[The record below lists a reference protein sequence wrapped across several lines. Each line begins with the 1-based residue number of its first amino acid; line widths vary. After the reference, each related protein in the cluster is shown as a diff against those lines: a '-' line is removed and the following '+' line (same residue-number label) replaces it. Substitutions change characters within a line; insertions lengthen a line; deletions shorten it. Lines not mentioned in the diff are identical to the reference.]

1 MALEMQVVRTSTPQ
15 IDQGRASA
23 RAGRGPR
30 PGDQHVYP
38 TYVRWGGWAAVAG
51 VTLAVAWL
59 ARSVEG
65 EQDYLTAW
73 AVVGAVF
80 AWPGLVL
87 TWRTGSRVAP
97 ADRRV
102 WRFWFAGCG
111 LSIVGG
117 TALVLLGGH
126 EWAWARTIWLLSIAL
141 SIAAYGAGNTLIM
154 RARAGRRATAP
165 DVLELTSVVVAIMAP
180 LVLATGDALVDAD
193 DSWFAVPW
201 AVITVALVHGLAVAV
216 VLVARIRR
224 EDRTQ
229 AWLAIAL
236 ATAALVEAGGQV
248 EMGVSGFHA
257 AAGLLLAWHAMA
269 CGLGFAFVLYA
280 VRRPSVGLDR
290 LPPQGQVRR
299 SNVVSLLVL
308 ISVPVLVAEAF
319 LADDSAW
326 IVLGAAVS
334 TALLLVMS
342 SLRHLLVARETASLY
357 ALVEQAAD
365 ERRQLLADVLRHV
378 DADRHRVASRLHQQ
392 AMTSYSA
399 MSSFVAA
406 LEVAPIGPSGAA
418 LALAADQA
426 RSDLAQQVDTLRD
439 VLATVAPPSADGEL
453 RLVAP
458 LRAYVDSLYVDGC
471 QPALEVS
478 VDDAVVPDWTTEVI
492 VLRIARAAIANV
504 HQHADCAHIAVRV
517 MPRGRELIVEIEDDG
532 VGFDPEATTGG
543 SGLDTM
549 RMLAGFVDGWVDVAS
564 EPGGGTRV
572 RAVLGSSLP
581 PGARPDLRVVPG

>member
-1 MALEMQVVRTSTPQ
+1 MALEMQVVRTPTPPV
-15 IDQGRASA
+15 DQGRAPA
-23 RAGRGPR
+23 RRDRGPR
-30 PGDQHVYP
+30 PDDRHLYP
-38 TYVRWGGWAAVAG
+38 AYVRRAGWGAIAG
-51 VTLAVAWL
+51 VTVTVAWL

-80 AWPGLVL
+80 AWPGLVM
-87 TWRTGSRVAP
+87 TWRTGSRVGAG
-97 ADRRV
+97 DRQV

-117 TALVLLGGH
+117 TALVVLGGH
-126 EWAWARTIWLLSIAL
+126 EWTWARAIWLLSIAL
-141 SIAAYGAGNTLIM
+141 SIVAYGAGNTLIM
-154 RARAGRRATAP
+154 RSRAGRRATAP

-180 LVLATGDALVDAD
+180 LALATGDALVDAE

-201 AVITVALVHGLAVAV
+201 AVIAVALVHGLAVSV

-229 AWLAIAL
+229 AWLALAL
-236 ATAALVEAGGQV
+236 AAATLVEAAGQV

-257 AAGLLLAWHAMA
+257 AAGVLVTWHALA
-269 CGLGFAFVLYA
+269 CGLGIAFVLYA
-280 VRRPSVGLDR
+280 VRRPSVGLGR

-299 SNVVSLLVL
+299 SNVVSVLVL
-308 ISVPVLVAEAF
+308 VSVPVLVAQAF
-319 LADDSAW
+319 LARDSTW
-326 IVLGAAVS
+326 VVLGAAVS
-334 TALLLVMS
+334 TAVLLVLS
-342 SLRHLLVARETASLY
+342 SLRHLLVARETARLY

-406 LEVAPIGPSGAA
+406 LEVAPTGPSGAA

-471 QPALEVS
+471 QPALEVT
-478 VDDAVVPDWTTEVI
+478 VDDDVVPDWTTEVI
-492 VLRIARAAIANV
+492 VLRIARTAIANV
-504 HQHADCAHIAVRV
+504 HQHAECSHIAVRV
-517 MPRGRELIVEIEDDG
+517 MPRGRELVVEIEDDG
-532 VGFDPEATTGG
+532 VGFDPEVTAAGTG
-543 SGLDTM
+543 LATM
-549 RMLAGFVDGWVDVAS
+549 RVLAGFVDGWVDVAS
-564 EPGGGTRV
+564 EPGAGTRV
-572 RAVLGSSLP
+572 RAVLGASLP
-581 PGARPDLRVVPG
+581 PGSRPDLHVVPS

>member
-1 MALEMQVVRTSTPQ
+1 MALEMQVVRTPTPPV
-15 IDQGRASA
+15 DKGRTSA
-23 RAGRGPR
+23 RRGAGPR
-30 PGDQHVYP
+30 PEDRHLYP
-38 TYVRWGGWAAVAG
+38 AYVRRGGWAAIATITVVVG
-51 VTLAVAWL
+51 WL

-65 EQDYLTAW
+65 EHDYLIAW

-80 AWPGLVL
+80 AWPGLVM
-87 TWRTGSRVAP
+87 TWRTGSRVGAG
-97 ADRRV
+97 DRRV

-117 TALVLLGGH
+117 TALVVLGGH
-126 EWAWARTIWLLSIAL
+126 EWTWGRTIWLLSIAL

-154 RARAGRRATAP
+154 RSRAGGRATTP
-165 DVLELTSVVVAIMAP
+165 DVLEMTSVVVAVMAP

-201 AVITVALVHGLAVAV
+201 AVITVAMVHGLAIAV

-224 EDRTQ
+224 EDRAQ

-236 ATAALVEAGGQV
+236 AAAALVEAGGQV
-248 EMGVSGFHA
+248 EMGVSGFHT
-257 AAGLLLAWHAMA
+257 AAGLLVAWHALA
-269 CGLGFAFVLYA
+269 CGLGIAFVLYA

-299 SNVVSLLVL
+299 SNVVSVLVL
-308 ISVPVLVAEAF
+308 VSVPVLVGEAF
-319 LADDSAW
+319 LARDSTW
-326 IVLGAAVS
+326 VVLGAAVS
-334 TALLLVMS
+334 TALLLVLS
-342 SLRHLLVARETASLY
+342 SVRHLLVARETARLY

-365 ERRQLLADVLRHV
+365 DRRQLLADVLRHV

-399 MSSFVAA
+399 MSSFVTA

-471 QPALEVS
+471 QPALEVT

-504 HQHADCAHIAVRV
+504 HQHAECSHIAVRV
-517 MPRGRELIVEIEDDG
+517 MPRGRELVVEIEDDG
-532 VGFDPEATTGG
+532 VGFDPEAATTG
-543 SGLDTM
+543 SGLATM

-581 PGARPDLRVVPG
+581 PGTRPDLRVVPS

>member
-1 MALEMQVVRTSTPQ
+1 MALEMQVVRPPTPQ
-15 IDQGRASA
+15 VDPGRAPA
-23 RAGRGPR
+23 RRGPGAGPDDR
-30 PGDQHVYP
+30 HLYP
-38 TYVRWGGWAAVAG
+38 ASVRRAGWAAIAA
-51 VTLAVAWL
+51 VTIVVGWM
-59 ARSVEG
+59 ARSVDG

-73 AVVGAVF
+73 AVVGGLF
-80 AWPGLVL
+80 AWPGLVM
-87 TWRTGSRVAP
+87 TWRTGSRVGAG
-97 ADRRV
+97 DRRV
-102 WRFWFAGCG
+102 WRFWFAGCS

-117 TALVLLGGH
+117 TALVVLGAH
-126 EWAWARTIWLLSIAL
+126 EWTVARAIWLLSIAL
-141 SIAAYGAGNTLIM
+141 SICAYGAGNTLIM
-154 RARAGRRATAP
+154 RSRAGRRATAP

-180 LVLATGDALVDAD
+180 LVLAMGDALIDAE

-201 AVITVALVHGLAVAV
+201 AVITVALVHGLAVSV

-229 AWLAIAL
+229 AWLALVL

-248 EMGVSGFHA
+248 EMGVSGFHT
-257 AAGLLLAWHAMA
+257 AAGLLVTWHALA
-269 CGLGFAFVLYA
+269 CGLGLAFVLYA

-319 LADDSAW
+319 LARESTW
-326 IVLGAAVS
+326 VVLGAAVS
-334 TALLLVMS
+334 TALLLVLS
-342 SLRHLLVARETASLY
+342 SLRHLLVARETARLY

-418 LALAADQA
+418 LAMAADQA

-458 LRAYVDSLYVDGC
+458 LRAYVDNLYVDGC
-471 QPALEVS
+471 QPALEVT
-478 VDDAVVPDWTTEVI
+478 VDDDVVPDWTTEVI

-504 HQHADCAHIAVRV
+504 HQHADCSHIAVRV
-517 MPRGRELIVEIEDDG
+517 MPRGRELVVEIEDDG
-532 VGFDPEATTGG
+532 VGFDPEETATG
-543 SGLDTM
+543 SGLATM

-572 RAVLGSSLP
+572 RAVLGSSRP
-581 PGARPDLRVVPG
+581 PGARPDLRVVPS